1 MSGRPSLR
9 RRCAAALEE
18 LWICLW
24 GWIPTPVGTLLRL
37 AAWRWCFAACGSARF
52 ATGVALLGCRH
63 MRFGN
68 GVRIGRGCFL
78 SAEDGKLELADE
90 AALSPHVHVGADHGL
105 IRIGRQT
112 AIGPGTVI
120 RAANHRFADVSRP
133 IMRQGHD
140 YGEIVIEMTGDSFG
154 AIIVL
159 IVILQLSLI
168 VNAIIYARLAY
179 KKFIGI
185 DDDIEYRGL
194 IYMIVI
200 FSIYLLAS
208 VFFNY
213 LLEDWFGG
221 SFIKSRLTSSAWL
234 ALALG
239 IGIAVVY
246 YKEDELENSFY
257 PYAAAQKQERY
268 EGTEENRVA
277 IVSQYPWEN
286 VSPRFLTLHKGAN
299 TFIKMEYEYQGVF
312 MENNVFPEKKGDKI
326 MLTGDVLLK
335 AGWYEYVIENARFV
349 IPYLNYKG
357 NADKIYLNDI
367 PFRPGDLSNA
377 EFLMRSVKVLHE
389 DNTMDER
396 LYNCHI

>member
-1 MSGRPSLR
+1 MNQNIEVEIEKIKAEIRKVDAELDKNTVSHVLEQEKVRKAAILEQVKDLKNKHLLKKNEIPKDAVRIQQKNRIEERKTTPTSGYNNLAKRLQYSPVTLLILALSVGVAILSLR
-9 RRCAAALEE
+9 S
-18 LWICLW
+18 W
-24 GWIPTPVGTLLRL
+24 
-37 AAWRWCFAACGSARF
+37 
-52 ATGVALLGCRH
+52 
-63 MRFGN
+63 
-68 GVRIGRGCFL
+68 
-78 SAEDGKLELADE
+78 
-90 AALSPHVHVGADHGL
+90 
-105 IRIGRQT
+105 IRIG
-112 AIGPGTVI
+112 
-120 RAANHRFADVSRP
+120 S
-133 IMRQGHD
+133 
-140 YGEIVIEMTGDSFG
+140 YEINWLQIFDGLNFMEEMTGDSFG